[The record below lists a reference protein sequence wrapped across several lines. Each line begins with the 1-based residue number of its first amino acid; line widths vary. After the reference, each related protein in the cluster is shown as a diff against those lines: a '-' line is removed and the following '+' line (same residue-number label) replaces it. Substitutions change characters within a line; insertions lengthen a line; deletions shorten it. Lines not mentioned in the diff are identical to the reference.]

1 MRYDTPIYF
10 QTITPGEYDPATG
23 DYGDPTA
30 TEVMRLASVMDTSS
44 ETMMQVFGEIRQ
56 DSKTAH
62 IQTHYADPFDAIRI
76 GDKVYQVAQRRTL
89 RFKDTFILK
98 EYTDISPAEVEA

>member
-30 TEVMRLASVMDTSS
+30 KETMKLASVMDTQTD
-44 ETMMQVFGEIRQ
+44 TMMQVFGEIRQ

-62 IQTHYADPFDAIRI
+62 IQTHYAEPFDAIRI
-76 GDKVYQVAQRRTL
+76 GDKVYQVAHRRTL

-98 EYTDISPAEVEA
+98 EYTGINPAEVEP